1 MPTLILGWQSG
12 AKRST
17 RSSRELLSIGYGKS
31 GRRNR
36 TYLHIG
42 NKQNGFAIHSHVNVI
57 PEGKAIAAEPYET
70 HVSLRFC
77 ENVGVN

>member
-42 NKQNGFAIHSHVNVI
+42 NKQNGFALFLKVKPLLKSRMKLTYHYGS
-57 PEGKAIAAEPYET
+57 ART
-70 HVSLRFC
+70 
-77 ENVGVN
+77 